1 MVTVTQS
8 SSIRHSPQARQEL
21 KERLQRLDTE
31 SLNHKKQALEA
42 DIKNLRDELIQRQ
55 ELLAFIDDLIEQKQQ
70 P

>member
-1 MVTVTQS
+1 MVTSTQ

-21 KERLQRLDTE
+21 KERLQRLDSD

-42 DIKNLRDELIQRQ
+42 DIKNLRDELVQRQ
-55 ELLAFIDDLIEQKQQ
+55 ELLAFIDDLIERKQQ